1 MKKNKMII
9 VMLLTYILLM
19 IGSSYTL
26 YTSYTHYN
34 IIVNK
39 IEKMV
44 KNEAIN
50 GLAMKNLEER
60 LFEEKIVLFA
70 SFLVLI
76 LSMFMFNRKEYI
88 IKYMAME
95 EKSLQKLLL
104 EIENYSEFKDNAND
118 FKETIKNKNT
128 PELHMLMSEMIE
140 ELHNM
145 KELADEANHTKSL
158 FLANMSHEIRTP
170 LNGIVGFTK
179 LLNSTDL
186 DGDQE
191 EFVHVIRKS
200 SEDLITIVND
210 ILDISKM
217 ESGNVTLEEVSFAP
231 IEEFENVIETYAVNA
246 SKKNIDFSLWIDPS
260 LSTKMVRSD
269 STKIKQV
276 LINLISNAVKFTDE
290 DGEIDVKIEKILTQ
304 NSRKEKIKFSV
315 KDTGIGISKEQS
327 ERVFD
332 VFTQAD
338 ISTSR
343 KYGGTGL
350 GLAISSR
357 LVQML
362 GGSLLLE
369 SEVGKGSTFSFI
381 LELEL
386 ELEVEGEDEMVSFKP
401 HNVAIFS
408 LKDIEGKQSN
418 RYLTNYL
425 NSYPEILLTHFNNY
439 EDCLTNRKNFDV
451 LYVHCHEV
459 EKEFLIQLIK
469 RYHKST
475 EIVLVTNLHQREVVL
490 DLSQNFTYTIYEPVT
505 FSKVE
510 KSIKKVLEKE
520 KQLLNS
526 QQIAGEKGVET
537 APYQGIKSLVVD
549 DNIINQKMIVHTLK
563 NLGIVSDVA
572 ENGKIAFEMR
582 IKNDYDIVFM
592 DIQMPVMNG
601 VDATHAILDYEVKN
615 GLNHVPIVAVTA
627 NALKGDR
634 ERFLAEGL
642 DDYVSKPIQLDKFMV
657 VLEKYYKNSYLNRDM
672 IPIDT
677 IIKDILLFKETT
689 MESKI
694 IGAILEKI
702 GYTVEV
708 VNSIDALKKVMSSR
722 KYRSILM
729 DRVSSDIE
737 HKQLTKQIKK
747 NNVPT
752 LLFVDNQEEV
762 LASEI
767 EGYTYVADKITD
779 YAHIKKK
786 VDSMMKSRAI
796 DTAVA

>member
-1 MKKNKMII
+1 MLI
-9 VMLLTYILLM
+9 VMLLADILLM
-19 IGSSYTL
+19 IGSSYAL
-26 YTSYTHYN
+26 YTSYTHHN
-34 IIVNK
+34 TIVNK
-39 IEKMV
+39 IEKV
-44 KNEAIN
+44 ANNETIIGFN
-50 GLAMKNLEER
+50 IEILEDR
-60 LFEEKIVLFA
+60 LFEEKIILFT

-76 LSMFMFNRKEYI
+76 LAMFMLHRKEYLFRS
-88 IKYMAME
+88 MSME
-95 EKSLQKLLL
+95 ERSLQKLLL
-104 EIENYSEFKDNAND
+104 EMENYSEFNKNNLND

-145 KELADEANHTKSL
+145 KELADEANQTKSL

-179 LLNSTDL
+179 LLNSTNL
-186 DGDQE
+186 DGEQE
-191 EFVHVIRKS
+191 EFIHVIRKS

-217 ESGNVTLEEVSFAP
+217 ESGNVALEEVSFAP

-246 SKKNIDFSLWIDPS
+246 SKKSIDFSLWIDPL
-260 LSTKMVRSD
+260 LSTKMVKSD

-290 DGEIDVKIEKILTQ
+290 NGAIDVKIERIPSQ
-304 NSRKEKIKFSV
+304 NAQIERIKFSV

-369 SEVGKGSTFSFI
+369 SEVGKGSTFSFM
-381 LELEL
+381 L
-386 ELEVEGEDEMVSFKP
+386 ELEVESEEKGASFKP
-401 HNVAIFS
+401 HDIAIFS
-408 LKDIEGKQSN
+408 LREVEEKQSDI
-418 RYLTNYL
+418 YLKNYL
-425 NSYPEILLTHFNNY
+425 NSYPEISLTYFHGY
-439 EDCLTNRKNFDV
+439 EECLTNRKNFDV
-451 LYVHCHEV
+451 LYIHCTKV
-459 EKEFLIQLIK
+459 KKEILSQLVN
-469 RYHKST
+469 RYEKST
-475 EIVLVTNLHQREVVL
+475 DIVLVTNLNQRKVIL
-490 DLSQNFTYTIYEPVT
+490 DLSPNFTHTIYEPVT

-510 KSIKKVLEKE
+510 KSIKKILEKE
-520 KQLLNS
+520 KQVLNS
-526 QQIAGEKGVET
+526 RQIAVDKGIKI

-549 DNIINQKMIVHTLK
+549 DNVINQKMIVHTLK
-563 NLGIVSDVA
+563 NLGISSDVA
-572 ENGKIAFEMR
+572 RNGKIAFEMR
-582 IKNDYDIVFM
+582 IKNDYDIIFM

-601 VDATHAILDYEVKN
+601 VDATHAILDYEMEHK
-615 GLNHVPIVAVTA
+615 LNHVPIVAVTA

-642 DDYVSKPIQLDKFMV
+642 DDYVSKPIQLDKFIV
-657 VLEKYYKNSYLNRDM
+657 VLEKYYKNSQISKNITPANSL
-672 IPIDT
+672 
-677 IIKDILLFKETT
+677 IKDILLFKETA

-708 VNSIDALKKVMSSR
+708 VNTIDELRKVMGSR
-722 KYRSILM
+722 RYRSILI

-737 HKQLTKQIKK
+737 HSKLTREIKK
-747 NNVPT
+747 NRVPT

-762 LASEI
+762 TAIEI

-779 YAHIKKK
+779 YARIKQK
-786 VDSMMKSRAI
+786 VDNMMKLTSI